1 MEVKEKILDI
11 VSNALGMSA
20 VTEDIIVLN
29 TSGTLD
35 ENQTRELVMQ
45 IEEEF
50 NVDISDKEAEKL
62 TSVKSIIEL
71 VEKKIKK

>member
-50 NVDISDKEAEKL
+50 NVDISDEEAEKL